1 MDQTRKVQTLE
12 GTVLSN
18 KMDKTVVVE
27 VSRRV
32 FHPVYKKY
40 VVRKKKYKV
49 HDANGRCQPGDRA
62 RIVASRPMSKT
73 KRWRVVDVISRGAG
87 G

>member
-1 MDQTRKVQTLE
+1 MASLQKGQTLV

-18 KMDKTVVVE
+18 RMEKTVVVE
-27 VSRRV
+27 VSRRI

-40 VVRKKKYKV
+40 VVRRKKYKA
-49 HDANGRCQPGDRA
+49 HDENQRCRPGDRA
-62 RIVASRPMSKT
+62 RIVASRPLSKT
-73 KRWRVVDVISRGAG
+73 KRWRVVEVISKGAG

>member
-1 MDQTRKVQTLE
+1 MTQTRNVRTLE

-18 KMDKTVVVE
+18 RMEKTVVVE

-32 FHPVYKKY
+32 FHPLYKKY
-40 VVRKKKYKV
+40 LVKKKKYKV
-49 HDANGRCQPGDRA
+49 HDERGQCQPGDRA
-62 RIVASRPMSKT
+62 RIVASRPISKT
-73 KRWRVVDVISRGAG
+73 KKWRVSEVISKGAG